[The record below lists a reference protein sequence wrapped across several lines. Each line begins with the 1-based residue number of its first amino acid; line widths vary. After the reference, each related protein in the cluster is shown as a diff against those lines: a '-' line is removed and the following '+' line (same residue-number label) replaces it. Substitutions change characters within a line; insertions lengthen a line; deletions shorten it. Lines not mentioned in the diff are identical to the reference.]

1 MLLQVRLVRLSIDK
15 RNVIVIPVPYVW
27 FVVLTASS
35 YDIRYVA
42 LTESSGA
49 AQRLERLRDDF
60 NSCSTLAY
68 KGLPLNAGLTENI
81 LATLGLG
88 DDSKLFVVALKVF
101 DDVGYSSDLSNIV
114 IVNFQQQTT
123 TPNPP
128 SDATT
133 PLTPLT
139 SATTIVVSTSSE
151 KHSLKLSLVQ
161 LILIICAAV
170 AVTTLIFIGILCLV
184 LQCKRSARGHHR
196 QSSDVELRGTS
207 EESGIKP
214 DVTRRP
220 EPDGQV
226 GNKYDDVEK
235 RISCRMINRFSRFVR
250 NNRPSG
256 VYETTIVSADMMT
269 SDDQPPAGITDDFT
283 NRIGPEGCF
292 PGAPPL
298 RPVKRYARSPAH
310 IPVVQVARTPAPHA
324 MEPNERKFVQN
335 PVENIDRITPPQP
348 VGYNDRMFTPN
359 PEGNVDRTKQQ
370 HPVGT
375 DTRTVATNPVR
386 TIDRLIAPHP
396 TGNTHAR
403 TFDRNPALS
412 LTGVEEIPENDSTS
426 SDDYDDV
433 VVARRSSSG
442 SDYQDNVIAPT
453 TSDSLGERKP
463 PVGADKDTDTP
474 ESPPQIPL
482 RQSKTNQPRDSWAID
497 RSSLYQQIGADDNS
511 GYRTAQVAPN
521 MGVFASP
528 ASSRFMQPLDPT
540 GQPRDWSRFPTSRP
554 R

>member
-1 MLLQVRLVRLSIDK
+1 M
-15 RNVIVIPVPYVW
+15 
-27 FVVLTASS
+27 LTASS

-60 NSCSTLAY
+60 NSCSTLAC
-68 KGLPLNAGLTENI
+68 KGQPLNSGLTENI

-88 DDSKLFVVALKVF
+88 DDSKLFMVALKVF
-101 DDVGYSSDLSNIV
+101 DDVGHSSDLSNIV
-114 IVNFQQQTT
+114 IINFQREKTT
-123 TPNPP
+123 TNPP
-128 SDATT
+128 ATT
-133 PLTPLT
+133 PLPPLA

-170 AVTTLIFIGILCLV
+170 AVPTLLFVCILCLV
-184 LQCKRSARGHHR
+184 LRCKKSARGHHH
-196 QSSDVELRGTS
+196 QSSDVELRGAA

-226 GNKYDDVEK
+226 SNKYDDVEK
-235 RISCRMINRFSRFVR
+235 RISRRMINRFSRFVR

-256 VYETTIVSADMMT
+256 VYETTIVSASDSGQVT
-269 SDDQPPAGITDDFT
+269 SDNQPPAGISNDFAD
-283 NRIGPEGCF
+283 RIGPEGCF
-292 PGAPPL
+292 PATSYL
-298 RPVKRYARSPAH
+298 RPVRHYARSPSH
-310 IPVVQVARTPAPHA
+310 NPVEQSHVAGTHTTEPNART
-324 MEPNERKFVQN
+324 FVQN
-335 PVENIDRITPPQP
+335 PVGSLDRITPPQP

-359 PEGNVDRTKQQ
+359 PEGNVDRTKQH
-370 HPVGT
+370 HPIGT
-375 DTRTVATNPVR
+375 DARTFATNPVR
-386 TIDRLIAPHP
+386 TIDRLIVPHP
-396 TGNTHAR
+396 TGNTRAR
-403 TFDRNPALS
+403 TFDRTPALS
-412 LTGVEEIPENDSTS
+412 FAGVEAIPENNSTS

-442 SDYQDNVIAPT
+442 SDYQDNVVAP
-453 TSDSLGERKP
+453 SASLGERKP
-463 PVGADKDTDTP
+463 PVGADKDTDNP

-482 RQSKTNQPRDSWAID
+482 RQSKTNQPRDSWAIE
-497 RSSLYQQIGADDNS
+497 RSSLYQQIGADDTS
-511 GYRTAQVAPN
+511 GYRTGQVAPN

-528 ASSRFMQPLDPT
+528 ASSRFMQPLDPSP
-540 GQPRDWSRFPTSRP
+540 QLRDWSSFPTSRP